1 VMQNDHGCAAD
12 GRRSDWHTDFF
23 AEPDVL

>member
-1 VMQNDHGCAAD
+1 MMQNDHSRTAD
-12 GRRSDWHTDFF
+12 GRRRDRHSDFF

>member
-1 VMQNDHGCAAD
+1 MQNDHSRVAD
-12 GRRSDWHTDFF
+12 GQRRDRRTDFF